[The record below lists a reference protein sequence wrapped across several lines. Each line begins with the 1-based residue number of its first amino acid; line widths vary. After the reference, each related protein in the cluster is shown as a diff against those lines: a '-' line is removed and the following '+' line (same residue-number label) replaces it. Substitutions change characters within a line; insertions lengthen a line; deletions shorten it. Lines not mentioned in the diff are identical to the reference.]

1 MQVVPYRS
9 AHRLSSRWGLIAA
22 QLKEHMKGDA
32 GSRQTGSSSSSSSV
46 VVNGFERNLM
56 NTVVGDLWGT
66 DDGVGH
72 DVVTLLISCVLCL
85 DERINF
91 IRVQSH
97 LTTWAWKKNPSRC
110 WRGVSRLCQR
120 RTMDN
125 VCAFTSR
132 FFQAATSRRRK
143 PRVKSAKM
151 FSMDGFNYPNLCV
164 DFHSVVK

>member
-32 GSRQTGSSSSSSSV
+32 GSRQTGSSSSSSV

-97 LTTWAWKKNPSRC
+97 LTTRAWKKIHL
-110 WRGVSRLCQR
+110 GVGEVLVDSVKR
-120 RTMDN
+120 RTMD
-125 VCAFTSR
+125 VCTFTSR